1 MNPYDKYS
9 SESELPRLTD
19 DLIRGRLKKSFLD
32 SFAFFLFMLGGMLVA
47 AAVFTAAPIS
57 IKNHTVLGNY
67 PVCHV
72 ICWVIVAVVWLAA
85 GGVIVYFGRDA
96 WNDFSAYRAPY
107 HIVRAKLRSVSHDEF
122 QGMVWKRRH
131 GHYYREAIYRDE
143 FCFDGMEGFPVS
155 RSEAERA
162 SEGDEY
168 LLVVFDKHPE
178 KPIFIF
184 SADAYRWP

>member
-1 MNPYDKYS
+1 
-9 SESELPRLTD
+9 
-19 DLIRGRLKKSFLD
+19 
-32 SFAFFLFMLGGMLVA
+32 MLGGMLVA

-85 GGVIVYFGRDA
+85 GSVIVYFGRDA

-107 HIVRAKLRSVSHDEF
+107 HIVKAKLRSVSYDEF
-122 QGMVWKRRH
+122 QGMVWERRH

-155 RSEAERA
+155 RSAAERA

-168 LLVVFDKHPE
+168 LLVGFDKHPE

-184 SADAYRWP
+184 SAEAYRWP